1 MRRGLRLSL
10 PVEQGDPTVAG
21 PDDVRDVRPDGLQS
35 LENGSLD
42 DGLLEEGAPIDDAA
56 SSDVGS
62 GDAVSRDAMS
72 DLIMSGP
79 HARYYGELTAMLERL
94 HRRYLDVV
102 RLGLESIGVNDIN
115 ASQALILLNVGEG
128 EVPIRDLVQRGYYLA
143 SSASYN
149 IKKLVDYGYLEQVRN
164 QHDRRSVRLK
174 LGDDG
179 RAVVERLKELDVRLV
194 DMAAEEPELLEQ
206 MDGATKTLRKLERV
220 WAEFI
225 NFG

>member
-1 MRRGLRLSL
+1 MMRRGLRLSV
-10 PVEQGDPTVAG
+10 PVEAPPGETAPGETEIPEPLSEQDPSAG
-21 PDDVRDVRPDGLQS
+21 LVGRARD
-35 LENGSLD
+35 
-42 DGLLEEGAPIDDAA
+42 
-56 SSDVGS
+56 
-62 GDAVSRDAMS
+62 
-72 DLIMSGP
+72 
-79 HARYYGELTAMLERL
+79 YGELTAMLERL

-115 ASQALILLNVGEG
+115 ASQALILMNVGEG

-149 IKKLVDYGYLEQVRN
+149 IKKLVDYGYLEQIRS

-174 LGDDG
+174 LGDQG
-179 RAVVERLKELDVRLV
+179 RMVVARLKELDHTL
-194 DMAAEEPELLEQ
+194 AEMSADEPGLLDQVEH
-206 MDGATKTLRKLERV
+206 ATKTMRRLERV

>member
-1 MRRGLRLSL
+1 MRQSLRLSVPL
-10 PVEQGDPTVAG
+10 TDS
-21 PDDVRDVRPDGLQS
+21 PDDLPGDAAAPP
-35 LENGSLD
+35 LELG
-42 DGLLEEGAPIDDAA
+42 EGAEADA
-56 SSDVGS
+56 G
-62 GDAVSRDAMS
+62 
-72 DLIMSGP
+72 LN
-79 HARYYGELTAMLERL
+79 HTRYYGELTAMLERL

-149 IKKLVDYGYLEQVRN
+149 IKKLVDYEYLEQVRN
-164 QHDRRSVRLK
+164 QHDRRSVRLR
-174 LGDDG
+174 LGEDG
-179 RAVVERLKELDVRLV
+179 RKVVERLKELDIRLV
-194 DMAAEEPELLEQ
+194 DMATAEPELLDQ
-206 MDGATKTLRKLERV
+206 LDQATRTLRKLERV